1 MALLRLECVNSRGIC
16 LVGTRAAVSPSQ
28 SVKLRS
34 PVPAV
39 HSGDVTVHSGPSECT
54 VTSPECTTDS
64 DERGVMDWLGDT
76 LAAVIAP
83 LFGPGKDGIVN

>member
-1 MALLRLECVNSRGIC
+1 M
-16 LVGTRAAVSPSQ
+16 SPSQ
-28 SVKLRS
+28 SVRPRS

-64 DERGVMDWLGDT
+64 NERGVMDWLAT
-76 LAAVIAP
+76 LWLVIAP

>member
-1 MALLRLECVNSRGIC
+1 LPGSRGIC

-28 SVKLRS
+28 SVKPRS

-39 HSGDVTVHSGPSECT
+39 HSGNVTVHSCPSECT

-76 LAAVIAP
+76 LAGDCTVVW
-83 LFGPGKDGIVN
+83 LGQRQYR